1 MEQNLVNPN
10 VLTVLRYQFS
20 LVAWKWLPCKR
31 STTLGFNA
39 RSALP
44 QSPVLQL
51 FFWFKVMSSCGREA
65 RYLCDLLCG
74 IGELGPVGDIHMS
87 GYTRDSLLVSWTP
100 PFSLDISHSIP
111 DLWYSL
117 SLATPPGTSL
127 PCSNCHYITESFYN
141 LSLTSV
147 SQGMYE
153 ISVVPSNAY
162 GRTNHASRLFVYIV
176 LEYDCNASTSNVTTN
191 ISLLVP
197 GMG

>member
-1 MEQNLVNPN
+1 
-10 VLTVLRYQFS
+10 
-20 LVAWKWLPCKR
+20 
-31 STTLGFNA
+31 
-39 RSALP
+39 
-44 QSPVLQL
+44 
-51 FFWFKVMSSCGREA
+51 
-65 RYLCDLLCG
+65 
-74 IGELGPVGDIHMS
+74 MS

-100 PFSLDISHSIP
+100 PFSLDISHSTP

-117 SLATPPGTSL
+117 SKATPTGTSL

-162 GRTNHASRLFVYIV
+162 GRTNHASRLFVYLV

-197 GMG
+197 GMGEYRVNLASIMLHNLITDREGATTALYTTSIALSDILTYSSECEYSSNV